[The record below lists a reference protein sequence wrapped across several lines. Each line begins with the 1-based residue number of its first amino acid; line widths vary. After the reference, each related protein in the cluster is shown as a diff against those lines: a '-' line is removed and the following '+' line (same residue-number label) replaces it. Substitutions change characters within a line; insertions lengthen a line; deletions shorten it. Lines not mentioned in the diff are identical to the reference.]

1 MLLLQVDLI
10 DDALSEYGEGRM
22 YWFIARDDLAEGR
35 FDRARGEFQQ
45 T

>member
-10 DDALSEYGEGRM
+10 DDALNEYGEGRM
-22 YWFIARDDLAEGR
+22 YWFIARDDLAAGR
-35 FDRARGEFQQ
+35 FDRVRGEFQQ